1 MIKAQQTDV
10 TGIKANTVMKLLK
23 RAANR
28 RAFALMRY
36 TEAQSRLAAANEQY
50 AEVEELAVTMGKK
63 SETLKI

>member
-1 MIKAQQTDV
+1 MINTQKTDV

-36 TEAQSRLAAANEQY
+36 TEAQSRLAIANEQY
-50 AEVEELAVTMGKK
+50 AEVEALALAISGKSGTRK
-63 SETLKI
+63 Q